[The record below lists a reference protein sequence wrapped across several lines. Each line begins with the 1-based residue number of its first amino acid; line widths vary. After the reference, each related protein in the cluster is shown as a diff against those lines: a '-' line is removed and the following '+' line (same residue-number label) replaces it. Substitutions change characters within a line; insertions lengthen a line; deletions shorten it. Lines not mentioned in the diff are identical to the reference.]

1 MASAALKWPPKD
13 PDELLDYVVNWEVRL
28 DGDTIST
35 SDWAITPVSATDP
48 LVEESASNTTTRTT
62 IWLSGGV
69 LDEIYEIT
77 NTVVTVG
84 ARTMEQ
90 TVKLQIKTR

>member
-1 MASAALKWPPKD
+1 MTTLKWPFKD
-13 PDELLDYVVNWEVRL
+13 PDEVLDYVVDWETRL

-48 LVEESASNTTTRTT
+48 LTEDSASNTTTRAT
-62 IWLSGGV
+62 IWLSGGL

-77 NTVVTVG
+77 NTIVTVG

-90 TVKLQIKTR
+90 TVKLKIKEK